1 MERTMAE
8 MTKRLR
14 AVARRVARAMGFQS
28 KRERVER
35 LAADAAERA
44 QAQSGTESIG
54 HTAEEN
60 ERAGHRY
67 FRP

>member
-8 MTKRLR
+8 MKKPLR
-14 AVARRVARAMGFQS
+14 SVARRVARAMGFQS

-44 QAQSGTESIG
+44 QAQSRSESIG

-67 FRP
+67 LRP

>member
-1 MERTMAE
+1 
-8 MTKRLR
+8 
-14 AVARRVARAMGFQS
+14 MGFQS

-35 LAADAAERA
+35 LAADAAEHA
-44 QAQSGTESIG
+44 QAQSRTESIG

-67 FRP
+67 LRP